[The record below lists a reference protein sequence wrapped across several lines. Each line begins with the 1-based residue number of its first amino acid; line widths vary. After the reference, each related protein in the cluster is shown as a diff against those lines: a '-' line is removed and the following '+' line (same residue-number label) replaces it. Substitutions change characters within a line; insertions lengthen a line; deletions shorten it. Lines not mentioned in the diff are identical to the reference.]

1 VILYGTRVPVV
12 VWQVRLRT
20 AISVYFTLPARIA
33 AAAQIDQSHLSGGA
47 ADVNKTLSNS
57 LLRKWH
63 LDWFFGFC
71 RPYACPDRHTDNTP
85 QGCVVL
91 YLVGVK

>member
-1 VILYGTRVPVV
+1 MILYGTRVPVS

-47 ADVNKTLSNS
+47 ADVNKTLSNT
-57 LLRKWH
+57 
-63 LDWFFGFC
+63 WFFGPICVCSVNGISIGSSVFAGLT
-71 RPYACPDRHTDNTP
+71 RVQTDT
-85 QGCVVL
+85 QTTHHRVM
-91 YLVGVK
+91 